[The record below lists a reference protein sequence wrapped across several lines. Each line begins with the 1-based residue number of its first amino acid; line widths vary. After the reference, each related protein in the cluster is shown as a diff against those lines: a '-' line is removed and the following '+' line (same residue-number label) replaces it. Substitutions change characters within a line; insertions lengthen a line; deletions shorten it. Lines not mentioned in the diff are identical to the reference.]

1 MTFFEQTWCFR
12 TPRLGQSNDPGKQDH
27 PTTTSYSCLSHEK
40 RNKLEQ
46 LWQLFDDRGG
56 VGWRADPSQNRSEHI
71 GRPTGS
77 ALSLVEVG
85 SWGGWVDLRP
95 PDAPRGITLPR
106 GPAIYAVANAQ
117 TWDELLFIGFK
128 WDMNA
133 AYASFARR
141 AGDSPLPALRA
152 YTEGEQNMPEY
163 QLRELVGDLIGGYFS
178 AKREPPRLQF

>member
-71 GRPTGS
+71 GR
-77 ALSLVEVG
+77 
-85 SWGGWVDLRP
+85 
-95 PDAPRGITLPR
+95 PRGITLPR

-178 AKREPPRLQF
+178 AKREPPRLQ